1 LGPKNY
7 FWELHNSKLKIL
19 AGETLLYGLGNMVPR
34 LLNFFLFPIHTLFF
48 HPEEYGVFTKL
59 MSVVA
64 LLNIVYTFGMETAY
78 FRFATKPDADEKKVF
93 NVAQTVVVSISTLFS
108 LSFILFASSFANL
121 LDVPHH
127 ESYLVWLSLIMFIDN
142 VVSIPFARLRLQ
154 KKAVAFAL
162 FRISNVVILT
172 GLNLYFLYVIFDPQ
186 IGISYIFIANLI
198 ANAFYLIFFF
208 KTLTSWRPAYDRQIF
223 SSMIRYAY
231 PVMLTGLAGMTNEF
245 FSRLALE
252 NWLPKNFYPGKSS
265 AYALGVFGACYK
277 FSVLMNL
284 AVQAFRMAGEPFF
297 FSQSSD
303 RNSPQ
308 LFAKVNHY
316 FVIMCCVILLG
327 VSINLDVLKF
337 LIQSPEYWEG
347 LNIVPPLLLGYLFLG
362 VYYNYSV
369 WFKLTD
375 KTYYGTIITIG
386 GAISTMVFNMI
397 LIPIAGYYGSSLAT
411 TLVYFSMMMACYY
424 FGQKYYPIPYKIFSD
439 SLYIIATM
447 IVIYLVNEINM
458 ESLYLSVGF
467 HAVVILSFLSLVY
480 LIESKEFFKS
490 EAT

>member
-1 LGPKNY
+1 M
-7 FWELHNSKLKIL
+7 HNAKLKNL
-19 AGETLLYGLGNMVPR
+19 AGETVLYGLGNMVPR

-48 HPEEYGVFTKL
+48 RPEEYGVFTKL

-78 FRFATKPDADEKKVF
+78 FRFATKPGANEIRVF
-93 NVAQTVVVSISTLFS
+93 NVAQTVVVTISTLFS
-108 LSFILFASSFANL
+108 LSFVLLASSFADI
-121 LDVPHH
+121 LDVSPH
-127 ESYLVWLSLIMFIDN
+127 ENYMVWLSLIMFIDN

-154 KKAVAFAL
+154 KKALAFAL
-162 FRISNVVILT
+162 FRVSNVVILT

-208 KTLTSWRPAYDRQIF
+208 KTLTNWRPAYDREIL

-252 NWLPKNFYPGKSS
+252 TWLPKNFYPGKSS
-265 AYALGVFGACYK
+265 SYALGVFGACYK

-316 FVIMCCVILLG
+316 FVIVCCFILLS
-327 VSINLDVLKF
+327 VSINLDVLRF
-337 LIQSPEYWEG
+337 LMGNPEYWEG

-362 VYYNYSV
+362 VYYNYTI

-375 KTYYGTIITIG
+375 RTYFGTIITIG
-386 GAISTMVFNMI
+386 GAILTVAFNFI
-397 LIPIAGYYGSSLAT
+397 LIPVAGYYGSSLAT
-411 TLVYFSMMMACYY
+411 LLVYFSMMIACYL
-424 FGQKYYPIPYKIFSD
+424 FGQKYYPIPYRIFSD
-439 SLYIIATM
+439 SLYILGTIL
-447 IVIYLVNEINM
+447 IIYLMNEIKI
-458 ESLYLSVGF
+458 ESLHVSVGV
-467 HAVVILSFLSLVY
+467 HTTVILAFCAIVFQVEKKGFSQ
-480 LIESKEFFKS
+480 
-490 EAT
+490 

>member
-1 LGPKNY
+1 
-7 FWELHNSKLKIL
+7 LHNSKLKTL
-19 AGETLLYGLGNMVPR
+19 AGETVLYGLGNMVPR

-48 HPEEYGVFTKL
+48 RPEEYGVFTYL

-64 LLNIVYTFGMETAY
+64 LLNIIYSFGMETAY
-78 FRFATKPDADEKKVF
+78 FRFATKQGADEKRVF
-93 NVAQTVVVSISTLFS
+93 NIAQTVVVAISSLLS
-108 LSFILFASSFANL
+108 LSFILFASSFAHL
-121 LDVPHH
+121 FHADHH
-127 ESYLVWLSLIMFIDN
+127 DNYVIWLSLIMFIDN

-154 KKAVAFAL
+154 KKALAFAL

-172 GLNLYFLYVIFDPQ
+172 GLNVYFLYVIFDPQ
-186 IGISYIFIANLI
+186 VGISYIFIANLI
-198 ANAFYLIFFF
+198 ANTFYLIFFF
-208 KTLTSWRPAYDRQIF
+208 NTLINWRPAYDREVF
-223 SSMIRYAY
+223 SSMINYAY
-231 PVMLTGLAGMTNEF
+231 PIMLTGLAGMTNEF

-297 FSQSSD
+297 FSQSND
-303 RNSPQ
+303 KNSPQ

-316 FVIMCCVILLG
+316 FVILCCFILIG

-337 LIQSPEYWEG
+337 LMQKPEYWEG

-362 VYYNYSV
+362 VYYNFTV

-375 KTYYGTIITIG
+375 KTYYGTIITVG
-386 GAISTMVFNMI
+386 GAVLTIAFNFL

-411 TLVYFSMMMACYY
+411 ALVYFFMMIACYA
-424 FGQKYYPIPYKIFSD
+424 FGQKYYPIPYKILSD
-439 SLYIIATM
+439 SVYVVATM
-447 IVIYLVNEINM
+447 VIIYFVNGIIVENLFISLSLHAAIVLIFLIVIYR
-458 ESLYLSVGF
+458 
-467 HAVVILSFLSLVY
+467 
-480 LIESKEFFKS
+480 IEKRHS
-490 EAT
+490 APLA

>member
-1 LGPKNY
+1 LGTENQNRELKNA
-7 FWELHNSKLKIL
+7 KLKNL
-19 AGETLLYGLGNMVPR
+19 AGETVLYGLGNMVPR

-48 HPEEYGVFTKL
+48 RPEEYGVFTKL

-78 FRFATKPDADEKKVF
+78 FRFATKPGADENRVF
-93 NVAQTVVVSISTLFS
+93 NVAQTVVVTISTLFS
-108 LSFILFASSFANL
+108 LSFVLSASFFANI
-121 LDVPHH
+121 LDISAH
-127 ESYLVWLSLIMFIDN
+127 ENYILWLSLIMFIDN

-154 KKAVAFAL
+154 KKALAFAL
-162 FRISNVVILT
+162 FRVSNVVILT

-186 IGISYIFIANLI
+186 IGISYIFTANLI

-208 KTLTSWRPAYDRQIF
+208 KTLTSWQPAYDREMF
-223 SSMIRYAY
+223 ASMIRYAY

-252 NWLPKNFYPGKSS
+252 TWLPKKFYPGKSS
-265 AYALGVFGACYK
+265 SYALGVFGACYK

-316 FVIMCCVILLG
+316 FVIVCCIILLS

-337 LIQSPEYWEG
+337 LMGNPEYWEG
-347 LNIVPPLLLGYLFLG
+347 LTIVPPLLLGYLFLG

-375 KTYYGTIITIG
+375 RTYYGTIITIG
-386 GAISTMVFNMI
+386 GAILTITFNFI
-397 LIPIAGYYGSSLAT
+397 LIPVAGYYGSSLAT
-411 TLVYFSMMMACYY
+411 LLVYFAMMIACYF
-424 FGQKYYPIPYKIFSD
+424 FGQKYYPIPYKILSD
-439 SLYIIATM
+439 SMYVIGTTL
-447 IVIYLVNEINM
+447 VIYLVNEIKL
-458 ESLYLSVGF
+458 ESLYGSIGV
-467 HAVVILSFLSLVY
+467 HTAVILAFLAIVFHVEKKGFL
-480 LIESKEFFKS
+480 
-490 EAT
+490 